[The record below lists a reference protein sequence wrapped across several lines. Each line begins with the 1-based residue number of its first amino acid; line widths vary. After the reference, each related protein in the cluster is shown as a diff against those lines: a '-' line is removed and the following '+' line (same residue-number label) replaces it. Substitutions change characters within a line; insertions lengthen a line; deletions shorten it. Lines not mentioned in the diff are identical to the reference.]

1 MGKSSLMKILHR
13 AYGIAKISRK
23 TGIPT
28 DELLGM
34 FTEARSRNFRTTRR
48 RLLQGGLGFA
58 GAMAASNFFKGGQRA
73 MAQTTPILIVGAGIA
88 GLTAAYRLT
97 QAGVPVNVI
106 EARNRVGGRIKTMDK
121 VAGTFLSADL
131 GGEYIDSDHSVI
143 RSLAEEL
150 ELTEVDLFANLE
162 GLVMTGY
169 FFGGRFVPEAE
180 LVADFAPVAE
190 RIDADLEA
198 IDEFEDYTT
207 PFPEVVELDNLSITE
222 YLEGI
227 ETTPLMRQ
235 IIKTT
240 YNVFY
245 GSDAEEQSSL
255 NLIYVISTD
264 EGVFEP
270 FGVSDERYVIAGG
283 NKQITNQLASLVGGS
298 IQTGTV
304 LESISSLPDGRYQVS
319 LRSGESSFDR
329 IYERILIT
337 LPFSVLREVEIN
349 VDLPPAK
356 KLAID
361 TIGYGSAS
369 KLITAY
375 RDRIW
380 RNFGFSSDVYSD
392 LGFQN
397 IEEAGLSRAALT
409 PGVALLTN
417 YSGGNQSVVIGSGT
431 PEIQAQQILPQYE
444 LVYPGITNTAISGN
458 AVRAYWRGDLYSRGA
473 YSSYLPG
480 QWTQMYGVEGER
492 VGNIFFAGE
501 HTSLE
506 YQGYMEGACET
517 AEIAAMEI
525 LEDLGLESSVEAMRV
540 RKASRL
546 RQQKSPKRKR
556 PKRAQRSRSQF
567 SGNE

>member
-1 MGKSSLMKILHR
+1 MAKSSLMKILRH
-13 AYGIAKISRK
+13 AYQISKMSRK
-23 TGIPT
+23 TGIPS

-34 FTEARSRNFRTTRR
+34 AREAKGRNFRTTRR

-73 MAQTTPILIVGAGIA
+73 MAQQTPVLVVGAGIA

-143 RSLAEEL
+143 RSLAAEL
-150 ELTEVDLFANLE
+150 GLTEVDLFPNQE
-162 GLVMTGY
+162 ELVGTGY
-169 FFGGRFVPEAE
+169 FFEGRFVPESE
-180 LVADFAPVAE
+180 LIADFAPIAE
-190 RIDADLEA
+190 KINADLEA

-227 ETTPLMRQ
+227 ETTPVMRQ
-235 IIKTT
+235 IIRTT

-245 GSDAEEQSSL
+245 GRDTEEQSSL

-270 FGVSDERYVIAGG
+270 FGVSDERYVIPGG
-283 NKQITNQLASLVGGS
+283 NTEIINRLASFVEGS
-298 IQTGTV
+298 IETGTV
-304 LESISSLPDGRYQVS
+304 LESINSLPDGRYQVG

-329 IYERILIT
+329 TYERILIT
-337 LPFSVLREVEIN
+337 VPFSVLRQVEIN

-356 KLAID
+356 RLAID
-361 TIGYGSAS
+361 TMGYGTNS

-375 RDRIW
+375 QDRVW

-392 LGFQN
+392 LGFQD
-397 IEEAGLSRAALT
+397 IEEAGQSRAALT

-417 YSGGNQSVVIGSGT
+417 YSGGNQGVGIGSAT
-431 PEIQAQQILPQYE
+431 AEIQAQQQLSQYE
-444 LVYPGITNTAISGN
+444 LVYPGITNTALPGN
-458 AVRAYWRGDLYSRGA
+458 AVRAYWPGDIYSQGS
-473 YSSYLPG
+473 YSCYLPG

-501 HTSLE
+501 HTSLD
-506 YQGYMEGACET
+506 YQGYMEGSCET
-517 AEIAAMEI
+517 GEIAAMEI
-525 LEDLGLESSVEAMRV
+525 LEDLGLAPAVEALRIKKSV
-540 RKASRL
+540 QDRDRGSR
-546 RQQKSPKRKR
+546 RGGRTANKKRKSL
-556 PKRAQRSRSQF
+556 KQ
-567 SGNE
+567 

>member
-1 MGKSSLMKILHR
+1 MAKSSLMKMLRH
-13 AYGIAKISRK
+13 AYSIAKMSRK

-34 FTEARSRNFRTTRR
+34 MREAKGRNFRTTRR

-58 GAMAASNFFKGGQRA
+58 GAMAASNFFKGGERA

-131 GGEYIDSDHSVI
+131 GGEYIDTDHIVI
-143 RSLAEEL
+143 RSLVEEL
-150 ELTEVDLFANLE
+150 GLTEIDLLGNQE
-162 GLVMTGY
+162 GLVRTGY
-169 FFGGRFVPEAE
+169 FFEGRFVPESE
-180 LVADFAPVAE
+180 LIADFAPIAE
-190 RIDADLEA
+190 RINADLEA
-198 IDEFEDYTT
+198 IDDFEDYTT

-227 ETTPLMRQ
+227 ETTPVMRQ
-235 IIKTT
+235 IIRTT

-245 GSDAEEQSSL
+245 GRDTEEQSSL

-270 FGVSDERYVIAGG
+270 FGASDERYVIPGG
-283 NKQITNQLASLVGGS
+283 STEIINRLASFVEGS
-298 IQTGTV
+298 IETGTV
-304 LESISSLPDGRYQVS
+304 LESINSLPDGRYQVG
-319 LRSGESSFDR
+319 LRSGESSFER
-329 IYERILIT
+329 TYERILIT
-337 LPFSVLREVEIN
+337 LPFSVLRQVEIN

-356 KLAID
+356 RLAIN
-361 TIGYGSAS
+361 TMGYGANS

-375 RDRIW
+375 RDRVW

-392 LGFQN
+392 LGFQD

-417 YSGGNQSVVIGSGT
+417 YSGGNQGLGIGSAT
-431 PEIQAQQILPQYE
+431 AEIQAQQQLPQYD
-444 LVYPGITNTAISGN
+444 LVYPGITNTAIPGN
-458 AVRAYWRGDLYSRGA
+458 AVRAYWPGDIYSQGS
-473 YSSYLPG
+473 YSCYLPG

-492 VGNIFFAGE
+492 VGNLFFAGE
-501 HTSLE
+501 HTSLD
-506 YQGYMEGACET
+506 YQGYMEGSCET
-517 AEIAAMEI
+517 AEIAAIQI
-525 LEDLGLESSVEAMRV
+525 LEDLGLAPAVEALRIKQSVENSDRPRGGRTQNKR
-540 RKASRL
+540 RKS
-546 RQQKSPKRKR
+546 
-556 PKRAQRSRSQF
+556 
-567 SGNE
+567 